1 MENDAPYR
9 DAQPHVRSQKGGP
22 SGFKTRETAR
32 ENRLLAT
39 LPPMAYK
46 RLLPHL
52 KRRFIEAGDIL
63 HEAGSPIER
72 IYFIESGVATLGV
85 ATENGGYTYIA
96 PVGNEGVIGL
106 AGIMPANWPLFAAH
120 VQISGVALEISPQ
133 ALRSAL
139 KRNRR
144 LHDLLLHYS
153 YLLSEQIGQG
163 AACLRYH
170 SSEERL
176 ARLILEIRER
186 VASNPILLTH
196 AEIAMTFGRSRS
208 LITGGVKALKSKG
221 LIDYSPGRIV
231 ITDLEGLKAAS
242 CECYRSIIQKILPE
256 ETFKH

>member
-1 MENDAPYR
+1 
-9 DAQPHVRSQKGGP
+9 
-22 SGFKTRETAR
+22 
-32 ENRLLAT
+32 
-39 LPPMAYK
+39 
-46 RLLPHL
+46 
-52 KRRFIEAGDIL
+52 
-63 HEAGSPIER
+63 
-72 IYFIESGVATLGV
+72 
-85 ATENGGYTYIA
+85 
-96 PVGNEGVIGL
+96 
-106 AGIMPANWPLFAAH
+106 
-120 VQISGVALEISPQ
+120 VQICGEAPEISPQ

-186 VASNPILLTH
+186 VASNPIPLTH